1 MTILFL
7 RRNGMPVDFLTDA
20 ERERWEC
27 FPDAIPQDD
36 LYVFFLLSAEDTREV
51 RRQRDPQNRLGYALQ
66 LCILRYLGFV
76 PDDLQATPHEVVT
89 FVSEQLEIDPH
100 VLPFYA
106 SRRRTQ
112 TDHQLH
118 VQAYLKFRRATPLDF
133 YALHTWL
140 VERAL
145 EHDKPTLLLQLACEK
160 LYREKIVRPGVTRLE
175 RLVATARDQAHDET
189 FHRLTPLLTE
199 ERKAFLAGLL
209 TPDPQTG
216 RTRLSWLR
224 QEAVSHVASQIIATL
239 HKIAFLHDTGVP
251 QWDLASLNPNR
262 AKWLAQIGWK
272 STNQH
277 LQRMPP
283 LRRYPVLV
291 AFLQQALLHHTDVV
305 VELFDQCVWGCHS
318 EARQELEEF
327 RKAIARSTNEKLK
340 LFRDLGYVLLD
351 DEIEDPDVRAVSFER
366 VPKKV
371 LQAAIDETQDLIR
384 PRPDDAIDFFGKRY
398 SYLRQ
403 FVPLFLQTLTLRAQ
417 GPDDTVLRAVEVI
430 RDLDRV
436 PTRRP
441 VPKNAPLALVTDAW
455 RPYIREP
462 DGEISR
468 RYYELCTLWHLR
480 SALRSGRIWVE
491 HSRRYADPDTYLI
504 PPAEWPSRRL
514 EVIRQTGTPSDG
526 LKRLEAREAELE
538 ACMAQVEK
546 LLARKD
552 SHIRVEDDE
561 LILSPLAADKR
572 PASAEVLEDLITARL
587 PQVELSELL
596 IEVDAWTH
604 FSDHFVHAAHTDT
617 LRPTLLPHLYAS
629 ILAHACNFGLEQMA
643 HSTDVSYQQLAWC
656 TTWYMREETLETAFT
671 TLVNYHHK
679 LPFSQVWGSGI
690 LSSSD
695 GQRLPVSGKNRHA
708 HAFPPTLGYGQ
719 GLTFYSWTSD
729 QLSQYGSKP
738 VIITARD
745 ATYVLDA
752 ILGNETELAILEHTT
767 DTAGATEI
775 IFALF
780 DLLGLRFTP
789 RLRDIG
795 SRRLYRSGTIDLHNY
810 PRLHPHI
817 TGRINRQ
824 RVLDWWDAML
834 RVTGSMKLGHV
845 TASLLVQR
853 LQAYPQQN
861 ALAQALQEYGRLVRT
876 LHVLRWYANN
886 EDRRRVMRQLNKGE
900 ALHDLR
906 AYLMIANKGHL
917 RRKRGDELVNQA
929 SCLNLVT
936 NAVIL
941 WNTVYMAE
949 AVAQLK
955 REGYPVNESDLAHIW
970 PSRYEHINV
979 YGRYHFNIE
988 EARRRKGLRPL
999 RHSGSAIS

>member
-1 MTILFL
+1 
-7 RRNGMPVDFLTDA
+7 MPIGFLTEA
-20 ERERWEC
+20 EREQLSR
-27 FPDAIPQDD
+27 FPAHIPEDD
-36 LYVFFLLSAEDTREV
+36 LNVFFLLSEADSQAV
-51 RRQRDPQNRLGYALQ
+51 NRQHDDHTRLGFALQ
-66 LCILRYLGFV
+66 LCTLRYLGFV
-76 PDDLQATPHEVVT
+76 PSDLGTAPASAVGYVA
-89 FVSEQLEIDPH
+89 EQLH
-100 VLPFYA
+100 VLPEVMKAYGA
-106 SRRRTQ
+106 RIATRTTHLQ
-112 TDHQLH
+112 Q
-118 VQAYLKFRRATPLDF
+118 VQRHLGFRRATPLDA
-133 YALHTWL
+133 YALQTWL
-140 VERAL
+140 LERAL
-145 EHDKPTLLLQLACEK
+145 EHDKPVLLLQLACDK
-160 LYREKIVRPGVTRLE
+160 LRREHIVRPGITRLE
-175 RLVATARDQAHDET
+175 RFVATARQQAHDET
-189 FHRLTPLLTE
+189 WRRLEPWLSK
-199 ERKAFLAGLL
+199 ERQAFLDGLL
-209 TPDPQTG
+209 ILEPPTG
-216 RTRLSWLR
+216 RTSHSWLR
-224 QEAVSHVASQIIATL
+224 QEAVSHAASQIIATL
-239 HKIAFLHDTGVP
+239 KKIVFLQDAGVD
-251 QWDLASLNPNR
+251 QWDLSSLNPNR

-272 STNQH
+272 STNQS
-277 LQRMPP
+277 LQRMAPE
-283 LRRYPVLV
+283 RRYPVLV
-291 AFLQQALLHHTDVV
+291 AFLQQALLRHTDIV
-305 VELFDQCVWGCHS
+305 VELFDQCLWGCHS
-318 EARQELEEF
+318 EARQELEAF
-327 RKAIARSTNEKLK
+327 RTAMARSTNDKLK
-340 LFRDLGYVLLD
+340 LFRELGQILLD
-351 DEIEDPDVRAVSFER
+351 EDIEDPDVRSVSFER
-366 VPKKV
+366 VPKKI
-371 LQAAIDETQDLIR
+371 LQEAIAETQGLIR
-384 PRPDDAIDFFGKRY
+384 PRPDDAIDFLGKRY

-403 FVPLFLQTLTLRAQ
+403 FVPLFFHTLTLRAQ

-436 PTRRP
+436 PTRRL
-441 VPKNAPLALVTDAW
+441 VPKAAPMALVTDAW

-480 SALRSGRIWVE
+480 SALRSGSVWVE

-504 PPAEWPSRRL
+504 PLAEWPSRRL
-514 EVIRQTGTPSDG
+514 EVIRQTGTPGEG
-526 LKRLEAREAELE
+526 LQRLVARETELEAR
-538 ACMAQVEK
+538 MAQVEQ

-552 SHIRVEDDE
+552 SHVRVEDNE
-561 LILSPLAADKR
+561 LILSPLEADKR
-572 PASAEVLEDLITARL
+572 PASAEALEDLITARL

-604 FSDHFVHAAHTDT
+604 FSDHFVHAAGADT
-617 LRPTLLPHLYAS
+617 LRPTLLPYLYAS

-643 HSTDVSYQQLAWC
+643 QSTDISYRQLAWC
-656 TTWYMREETLETAFT
+656 TTWYIREETLEMAFT

-679 LPFSQVWGSGI
+679 LPFSQGWGSGI

-695 GQRLPVSGKNRHA
+695 GQRIPVAGKNRHA
-708 HAFPPTLGYGQ
+708 RAFPPTLGYGQ

-752 ILGNETELAILEHTT
+752 ILGNETELAIVEHTT

-775 IFALF
+775 VFALF

-795 SRRLYRSGTIDLHNY
+795 SRRLYRSGAIDLHTY
-810 PRLHPHI
+810 PRLQPHI

-834 RVTGSMKLGHV
+834 RAAGSMKLGHV
-845 TASLLVQR
+845 TASLLVQK

-886 EDRRRVMRQLNKGE
+886 DDRRRVMRQLNKGE

-906 AYLMIANKGHL
+906 AYLMIANKGQL
-917 RRKRGDELVNQA
+917 RRKRGEELVNQA

-936 NAVIL
+936 NAVIV

-979 YGRYHFNIE
+979 YGQYHFNIE
-988 EARRRKGLRPL
+988 EAQRRKGLRPL
-999 RHSGSAIS
+999 RQSG

>member
-1 MTILFL
+1 
-7 RRNGMPVDFLTDA
+7 MPVDFLTEA
-20 ERERWEC
+20 ERERWQRL
-27 FPDAIPQDD
+27 PDTMPQDD
-36 LYVFFLLSAEDTREV
+36 LFVFFLLSDEDRQETQ
-51 RRQRDPQNRLGYALQ
+51 RQRDPQNRLGYALQ

-76 PDDLQATPHEVVT
+76 PDDLQATPHEVVA
-89 FVSEQLEIDPH
+89 FVAEQLEIDPS
-100 VLPFYA
+100 VLTLYA
-106 SRRRTQ
+106 RRRRTQ

-145 EHDKPTLLLQLACEK
+145 EHDKLTLLLQLACEK
-160 LYREKIVRPGVTRLE
+160 LYREKIVRPGVTRVE

-189 FHRLTPLLTE
+189 FRRLTPLLTD
-199 ERKAFLAGLL
+199 ERKAFLDGLL

-216 RTRLSWLR
+216 RTLLSWLR

-239 HKIAFLHDTGVP
+239 KKIAFLHDTGVH
-251 QWDLASLNPNR
+251 QWDLDSLNPNR

-291 AFLQQALLHHTDVV
+291 AFLQQALLHHTDVA
-305 VELFDQCVWGCHS
+305 VELFDQCLWGCHS
-318 EARQELEEF
+318 EAQHELEEF
-327 RKAIARSTNEKLK
+327 RKAMARSTNDKLK
-340 LFRDLGYVLLD
+340 LFRELGHVLLD
-351 DEIEDPDVRAVSFER
+351 DAIEDPDVRAVSFER

-371 LQAAIDETQDLIR
+371 LQEAIEETQSLIR

-403 FVPLFLQTLTLRAQ
+403 FVPLFLHTLTLRAQ

-441 VPKNAPLALVTDAW
+441 VPKDAPMALVTDAW

-480 SALRSGRIWVE
+480 GALRSGSVWVE

-514 EVIRQTGTPSDG
+514 EVIRQTGTPGEG
-526 LKRLEAREAELE
+526 LQRLVERETELE
-538 ACMAQVEK
+538 ACLAQVEK
-546 LLARKD
+546 LLAHTD
-552 SHIRVEDDE
+552 SHVRIEDDE
-561 LILSPLAADKR
+561 LILSPLEADKR
-572 PASAEVLEDLITARL
+572 PASAEALEDLITARL

-596 IEVDAWTH
+596 IEVDTWTH
-604 FSDHFVHAAHTDT
+604 FSDHFVHAAGADT

-629 ILAHACNFGLEQMA
+629 IVAHACNFGLEQMA
-643 HSTDVSYQQLAWC
+643 HSTDISYQQLAWC
-656 TTWYMREETLETAFT
+656 TTWYMREETLEAAFT

-695 GQRLPVSGKNRHA
+695 GQRFPVSGKNRHA
-708 HAFPPTLGYGQ
+708 RAFPPTLGYGQ

-752 ILGNETELAILEHTT
+752 ILGNETELAIVEHTT
-767 DTAGATEI
+767 DTAGATEM

-795 SRRLYRSGTIDLHNY
+795 SRRLYRSGAIDLHNY
-810 PRLHPHI
+810 PRLQPHI

-824 RVLDWWDAML
+824 RVLDWWDDML
-834 RVTGSMKLGHV
+834 RAAGSMKLGHV
-845 TASLLVQR
+845 TASLLVQK

-861 ALAQALQEYGRLVRT
+861 ALAQALQEYGRLIRT
-876 LHVLRWYANN
+876 IHVLRWYANN

-906 AYLMIANKGHL
+906 AYLMIANKGQL

-970 PSRYEHINV
+970 PTRYEHLNV
-979 YGRYHFNIE
+979 YGQYHFNIE

-999 RHSGSAIS
+999 RQSSSTIS

>member
-1 MTILFL
+1 MYFWLS
-7 RRNGMPVDFLTDA
+7 
-20 ERERWEC
+20 E
-27 FPDAIPQDD
+27 DD
-36 LYVFFLLSAEDTREV
+36 HREV
-51 RRQRDPQNRLGYALQ
+51 NRQREPFNRLGYALQ
-66 LCILRYLGFV
+66 LCTLRYLGFV
-76 PDDLQATPHEVVT
+76 PTDFTATPEVAVS
-89 FVSEQLEIDPH
+89 FVADQLGIAPR
-100 VLPFYA
+100 VLAQYDHK
-106 SRRRTQ
+106 RTQ
-112 TDHQLH
+112 SDHRRF
-118 VQAYLKFRRATPLDF
+118 VRAYLGFRTATPLDL
-133 YALHTWL
+133 YGLQTWL
-140 VERAL
+140 GERAL
-145 EHDKPTLLLQLACEK
+145 EHDKPTLLLQLACEQ
-160 LYREKIVRPGVTRLE
+160 LHRERIVRPGVTRLE
-175 RLVATARDQAHDET
+175 RFVATAREQAHAET
-189 FHRLTPLLTE
+189 FHQLTPLRTD
-199 ERKAFLAGLL
+199 ERKTWLDGLL
-209 TPDPQTG
+209 HPDATTG
-216 RTRLSWLR
+216 RTPLSWLR
-224 QEAVSHVASQIIATL
+224 QEAVSHAASHIIATL
-239 HKIAFLHDTGVP
+239 TKIVFLHDAGVD
-251 QWDLASLNPNR
+251 QWDLTCLNPNR
-262 AKWLAQIGWK
+262 AQWLAQIGWR
-272 STNQH
+272 STNQY
-277 LQRMPP
+277 LQRMAPE
-283 LRRYPVLV
+283 RRYPVLV
-291 AFLQQALLHHTDVV
+291 AFLQQALLHHTDVA
-305 VELFDQCVWGCHS
+305 VELFDQCLWGGQS
-318 EARQELEEF
+318 EAKQELEAF
-327 RKAIARSTNEKLK
+327 RKAMARSTNEQLT
-340 LFRDLGYVLLD
+340 LCRELGQVLLD
-351 DEIEDPDVRAVSFER
+351 DDIEDSDVRAVSFER

-371 LQAAIDETQDLIR
+371 LQAAIDEAQGLIR
-384 PRPDDAIDFFGKRY
+384 PRPDDAMDFLGKRY
-398 SYLRQ
+398 SDLRQ
-403 FVPLFLQTLTLRAQ
+403 FVPLWLQTLTLRAQ
-417 GPDDTVLRAVEVI
+417 GPDETVLRAVEVI
-430 RDLDRV
+430 RDLDRM

-441 VPKNAPLALVTDAW
+441 VPKAAPMALVTDAW

-480 SALRSGRIWVE
+480 SALRSGSVWGD

-504 PPAEWPSRRL
+504 PPAEWPGCRL
-514 EVIRQTGTPSDG
+514 EVIRQTGTPGEG
-526 LKRLEAREAELE
+526 LQRLVARETELEAR
-538 ACMAQVEK
+538 MAQVEQ

-552 SHIRVEDDE
+552 SHVRIEDDD
-561 LILSPLAADKR
+561 LILSPLEADKR
-572 PASAEVLEDLITARL
+572 PASAEILEDLITARL
-587 PQVELSELL
+587 PQVDLSELL

-604 FSDHFVHAAHTDT
+604 GSDHFVHAAGADT

-629 ILAHACNFGLEQMA
+629 ILAHACHFGLEQMA
-643 HSTDVSYQQLAWC
+643 QSTDVSYQQLAWC
-656 TTWYMREETLETAFT
+656 TTWYMREETREAAFT
-671 TLVNYHHK
+671 NLVNYHHK
-679 LPFSQVWGSGI
+679 LPMSQVWGSGI

-695 GQRLPVSGKNRHA
+695 GQRFPVSGQNRHA
-708 HAFPPTLGYGQ
+708 RTFPPTLGYGQ

-795 SRRLYRSGTIDLHNY
+795 SRRLYRSSAIDLHTY
-810 PRLHPHI
+810 PRLQPHI

-834 RVTGSMKLGHV
+834 RAAGSMKLGHV
-845 TASLLVQR
+845 TASLLVQK

-876 LHVLRWYANN
+876 LHVLRWYATN
-886 EDRRRVMRQLNKGE
+886 EDRRRVMRPLNKGE

-906 AYLMIANKGHL
+906 AYLMLANKGQL
-917 RRKRGDELVNQA
+917 RRKRGEDLVNQA

-936 NAVIL
+936 NAVIV

-999 RHSGSAIS
+999 RHSGVTIP

>member
-1 MTILFL
+1 MSNGFL
-7 RRNGMPVDFLTDA
+7 SVA
-20 ERERWEC
+20 ERERWQR
-27 FPDAIPQDD
+27 FPDTIPQDD
-36 LYVFFLLSAEDTREV
+36 LAAYFLLSDDDQREIN
-51 RRQRDPQNRLGYALQ
+51 RQREPFNRLGYALQ
-66 LCILRYLGFV
+66 LCMLRYLGFV
-76 PDDLQATPHEVVT
+76 PTDFKATSPEAVSFVAEQLGMAPRVLSQYDNRRTQSDHRRYVRAYLGFRQATP
-89 FVSEQLEIDPH
+89 ID
-100 VLPFYA
+100 L
-106 SRRRTQ
+106 
-112 TDHQLH
+112 
-118 VQAYLKFRRATPLDF
+118 
-133 YALHTWL
+133 YALQTWL
-140 VERAL
+140 LARAL

-160 LYREKIVRPGVTRLE
+160 LYRERIVRPGVTRLE
-175 RLVATARDQAHDET
+175 RFVASAREKAHDET
-189 FHRLTPLLTE
+189 FRQLTPLLTDD
-199 ERKAFLAGLL
+199 RKTLLDGLL
-209 TPDPQTG
+209 QPDSTTG
-216 RTRLSWLR
+216 RTPLSWLR
-224 QEAVSHVASQIIATL
+224 QEADSHAATQILATL
-239 HKIAFLHDTGVP
+239 KKVVFLQDEDVD
-251 QWDLASLNPNR
+251 QWDLSSLNPNR

-272 STNQH
+272 STNQY

-283 LRRYPVLV
+283 QRRYPVII
-291 AFLQQALLHHTDVV
+291 AFLQQALLHHTDVA
-305 VELFDQCVWGCHS
+305 VELFDQCLWSCHG
-318 EARQELEEF
+318 EAKQELEEF
-327 RKAIARSTNEKLK
+327 RKAMARSTNDKLR
-340 LFRDLGYVLLD
+340 LFRELGQVLLD
-351 DEIEDPDVRAVSFER
+351 DDIEDPDVRSESFER
-366 VPKKV
+366 VPKEE
-371 LQAAIDETQDLIR
+371 LQKALDETQTLIR

-398 SYLRQ
+398 SYIRQ
-403 FVPLFLQTLTLRAQ
+403 FAPSFLQTLTLRAQ

-430 RDLDRV
+430 RDLDRA

-441 VPKNAPLALVTDAW
+441 VPKDATLALVTDAW

-462 DGEISR
+462 DGDISR

-480 SALRSGRIWVE
+480 SALRSGRVWVE

-526 LKRLEAREAELE
+526 LKRLKEREAELE
-538 ACMAQVEK
+538 ACMGQVEK

-552 SHIRVEDDE
+552 SHVRVEDDE
-561 LILSPLAADKR
+561 LILSPLEADNR
-572 PASAEVLEDLITARL
+572 PASAEALEDLIAARL
-587 PQVELSELL
+587 PRVQLSELL
-596 IEVDAWTH
+596 LEVDAWTQ
-604 FSDHFVHAAHTDT
+604 FSKHFVHAAGADT

-643 HSTDVSYQQLAWC
+643 QSTDITYRQLAWC
-656 TTWYMREETLETAFT
+656 TTWYLREETLEAAFT
-671 TLVNYHHK
+671 NLVNYHHK

-695 GQRLPVSGKNRHA
+695 GQRFPVAGKNRHA
-708 HAFPPTLGYGQ
+708 RSFPPTLGYGQ

-752 ILGNETELAILEHTT
+752 ILGNETELPILEHAT

-795 SRRLYRSGTIDLHNY
+795 SRRLYRSGSIDLQNY
-810 PRLHPHI
+810 PRLQPHI
-817 TGRINRQ
+817 KGRINRQ
-824 RVLDWWDAML
+824 RVLDWWDDML
-834 RVTGSMKLGHV
+834 RAAGSMKLGHV
-845 TASLLVQR
+845 TASLLVQKM
-853 LQAYPQQN
+853 QAYPQQN
-861 ALAQALQEYGRLVRT
+861 ALAQALQEYGRLIRT

-886 EDRRRVMRQLNKGE
+886 DDRRRVMRQLNKGE

-906 AYLMIANKGHL
+906 AYLMIANKGQL
-917 RRKRGDELVNQA
+917 RRKRGEELVNQA

-936 NAVIL
+936 NAVVL

-949 AVAQLK
+949 AVEQLK

-970 PSRYEHINV
+970 PTRYEHVNV
-979 YGRYHFNIE
+979 YGRYHFNVE

-999 RHSGSAIS
+999 RKSGSAIP